1 MIADPDFRTSGSG
14 KSPLIIAAESSQP
27 DITLQLLE
35 AQANANVEDKAG
47 RTPLQCATRVGSLFS
62 MQHLLDF
69 KANLDDESLH
79 IAARGTNVST
89 VKLLLDRGASVDCP
103 GVRTCNYRTPLGE
116 LCRNASPSR
125 DPAQF
130 KDTLNI
136 FAKAKPDLTRLTNRK
151 SLVFLAL
158 DNDSPFAMTTALL
171 KTFRTGPEDLNAD
184 FNILREPG
192 GVCYSLTMYVRH
204 FKCTKRFRDRCL
216 DSERRCCNLDT
227 CPAPDLEELLREF
240 GCRNRFWIET
250 AGANQPL
257 GVCGPPTHIVEE
269 RKRAESLRK
278 QQEEKVRLRAEEVAQ
293 QEAIQADLDRA
304 ARAELKRERARL
316 AVLEEKREADANE
329 ERRRLAV
336 LDDERQA
343 AAREEKRKSVAI
355 QREHIAE
362 MERKRKLR
370 SEQQDSIRHAR
381 IEEENHIKRKNNLE
395 EATMEKKAK
404 ILVGVE
410 RERMRKI
417 DKLDHL
423 IEQIQISGVGGQAAG
438 RILGEVED
446 GGRLLM

>member
-1 MIADPDFRTSGSG
+1 
-14 KSPLIIAAESSQP
+14 
-27 DITLQLLE
+27 
-35 AQANANVEDKAG
+35 
-47 RTPLQCATRVGSLFS
+47 

-69 KANLDDESLH
+69 KANPDDESLH
-79 IAARGTNVST
+79 IAARGTNVSA

-136 FAKAKPDLTRLTNRK
+136 LAKAKPDLTRLTDRK
-151 SLVFLAL
+151 SMVFLAL
-158 DNDSPFAMTTALL
+158 DNDSPFVMTTALL
-171 KTFRTGPEDLNAD
+171 KTFRTRPEDLNAD
-184 FNILREPG
+184 FNILRKLG

-216 DSERRCCNLDT
+216 DSERRCCNSDT
-227 CPAPDLEELLREF
+227 CPAPGLEKLLREF
-240 GCRNRFWIET
+240 GCRDRFWIET

-269 RKRAESLRK
+269 QKRAESLRK

-304 ARAELKRERARL
+304 AQAELTRERARL

-336 LDDERQA
+336 LDEERRA
-343 AAREEKRKSVAI
+343 AARDEKRKSEAI
-355 QREHIAE
+355 QREHMAE
-362 MERKRKLR
+362 MERKRRLR
-370 SEQQDSIRHAR
+370 SEQRETIRHAR
-381 IEEENHIKRKNNLE
+381 IEEENHIKRMNNLE
-395 EATMEKKAK
+395 EATMEKKAR
-404 ILVGVE
+404 ILAGVE

-417 DKLDHL
+417 DKLEHL

-438 RILGEVED
+438 RILGEAED